1 MDTPGDQVAR
11 AWHASSPGAVSL
23 LTPGAVLCRPWR
35 GGASRERV
43 EAEVVSAPAALALI
57 RPRIKAGAAYGEAV
71 VADLR
76 RALDGLNER
85 PGHLQRC
92 MRALSM
98 TLPPALLQQR
108 LRALRRRLARVVGG
122 AWMG

>member
-1 MDTPGDQVAR
+1 MDTPGDRVAR

-23 LTPGAVLCRPWR
+23 LTPGDVLCRPWR
-35 GGASRERV
+35 GASRERV

-76 RALDGLNER
+76 QALDG
-85 PGHLQRC
+85 
-92 MRALSM
+92 
-98 TLPPALLQQR
+98 
-108 LRALRRRLARVVGG
+108 
-122 AWMG
+122 